1 MKKSNEKLLASAIAG
16 LTAIQGVNTTLL
28 NVSAKDYEIT
38 GTSVSYVT
46 KEKSQKDQLE
56 SNLCESKNKLDE
68 NKVQVEISQNE
79 VGQAKENLDR
89 VQVNYEN
96 QQILTNQMYQNTH
109 DSVMSQLQPLLD
121 EIDGLETQIKE
132 AKTDLDAKI
141 SASQKAASDL
151 EEMKTTLGEKKGTL
165 KELQTKLETLKNAH
179 DEFEKA
185 TNEKMLAEASV
196 GEAQKKV
203 DVASNDL
210 QEVSK
215 YVNEQK
221 ALLDQATKDYN
232 AALADASNK
241 QAILNEKQEL
251 VDSFNNESE
260 KAELEQAKADL
271 DVSNEKLNQATNDYN
286 NALATQ
292 QKLQQEYDAACIELN
307 NANASLSQTQATLD
321 QVQKES
327 TESQSK
333 LDEKNKEIAVLNTEI
348 ENVQADVN
356 KAQSDY
362 DKALNDY
369 NSVITP
375 LEQAKKEL
383 SQFEAEHETQLN
395 QLSLGIQGYYDSMG
409 AFAASDILKDPRGK
423 LAGHTHIGA
432 ENDATSLDN
441 VINSISYLKEFNK
454 IRASE
459 NLPELKVSMVL
470 MAISQANANWQRDEA
485 QIGNVAHA
493 SVYSTGENAAWGYGD
508 AETKTSPFTAW
519 YNLEKAWYSNGIT
532 DWHKI
537 GHYKNIVSQGYDYTG
552 YAHIEEGAYG
562 STDIQEFDHTYGE
575 EGTASE
581 NDRIMSVEEFE
592 KSLNQYV
599 SNLKDVDTKHKTLLD
614 AVKNATGMKDDTLL
628 KQTEALLSSKKGV
641 LSNLQAQW
649 THSNN
654 DRDALMQVA
663 NEKKTA
669 AAQLKDS
676 VKNQSQIVKQKEG
689 VKTDKEVELK
699 ESKVNV
705 ETSERNCSNA
715 QSDRDALQS
724 KIKALIDKLD
734 HWDTRKQEAK
744 DALSLSKT
752 EYQKAQ
758 VLENETKERLN
769 DTRDAY
775 TKAVYKKSL
784 VQQDLD
790 SKTHVLNQAQTT
802 LKDKTAYYNEVKKAS
817 DAYTMAS
824 HDLDVVNQEIKDV
837 STRMDVLRDNKKEL
851 ESKIQLLSK
860 SITALNENLAKNES
874 AALPYQN
881 LLHVLNDVKKNG
893 SRVNLPDI
901 EDVSLKNQIL
911 ELAKNVDAL
920 NVVQN
925 ELGQVKQEYVNKYN
939 AYLDVKTEKLNAQ
952 TKYDNA
958 MEELNTYLSKTPESI
973 QKDTVNTGIET
984 GVVDAMLMSCLAGL
998 GIVGVLQQKRREEK

>member
-56 SNLCESKNKLDE
+56 SNLRESKNKLDE

-79 VGQAKENLDR
+79 VEQAKKNLDR
-89 VQVNYEN
+89 VQVNYAN
-96 QQILTNQMYQNTH
+96 QQMVTNQMYQNTYG
-109 DSVMSQLQPLLD
+109 SVMLQLQPLLD
-121 EIDGLETQIKE
+121 KIDSLETQIKE

-141 SASQKAASDL
+141 SASQKAADL

-179 DEFEKA
+179 DVFEKA

-196 GEAQKKV
+196 DEAQKKV
-203 DVASNDL
+203 DMANNDL

-221 ALLDQATKDYN
+221 VLLDQATKDYN

-241 QAILNEKQEL
+241 QAIVNEKQEL
-251 VDSFNNESE
+251 VDSFNNESA

-271 DVSNEKLNQATNDYN
+271 DVSNEKLNQATSVYN

-307 NANASLSQTQATLD
+307 NANASLSQTQAALD
-321 QVQKES
+321 QIQKES
-327 TESQSK
+327 AESQSK

-348 ENVQADVN
+348 ENAQADVN

-362 DKALNDY
+362 DKTLNDY

-454 IRASE
+454 IRANE

-493 SVYSTGENAAWGYGD
+493 GVYSTGENAAWGYGD
-508 AETKTSPFTAW
+508 AETKASPFTAW
-519 YNLEKAWYSNGIT
+519 HNLEKAWYSNGIT

-537 GHYKNIVSQGYDYTG
+537 GHYKNIVSQAYDYTG

-562 STDIQEFDHTYGE
+562 SFKNSIIH
-575 EGTASE
+575 
-581 NDRIMSVEEFE
+581 ME
-592 KSLNQYV
+592 KRVRLV
-599 SNLKDVDTKHKTLLD
+599 KMIVLCLWKNL
-614 AVKNATGMKDDTLL
+614 
-628 KQTEALLSSKKGV
+628 
-641 LSNLQAQW
+641 
-649 THSNN
+649 
-654 DRDALMQVA
+654 
-663 NEKKTA
+663 
-669 AAQLKDS
+669 
-676 VKNQSQIVKQKEG
+676 
-689 VKTDKEVELK
+689 
-699 ESKVNV
+699 
-705 ETSERNCSNA
+705 RN
-715 QSDRDALQS
+715 
-724 KIKALIDKLD
+724 
-734 HWDTRKQEAK
+734 H
-744 DALSLSKT
+744 
-752 EYQKAQ
+752 
-758 VLENETKERLN
+758 
-769 DTRDAY
+769 
-775 TKAVYKKSL
+775 
-784 VQQDLD
+784 
-790 SKTHVLNQAQTT
+790 
-802 LKDKTAYYNEVKKAS
+802 
-817 DAYTMAS
+817 
-824 HDLDVVNQEIKDV
+824 
-837 STRMDVLRDNKKEL
+837 
-851 ESKIQLLSK
+851 
-860 SITALNENLAKNES
+860 
-874 AALPYQN
+874 
-881 LLHVLNDVKKNG
+881 
-893 SRVNLPDI
+893 
-901 EDVSLKNQIL
+901 
-911 ELAKNVDAL
+911 
-920 NVVQN
+920 
-925 ELGQVKQEYVNKYN
+925 
-939 AYLDVKTEKLNAQ
+939 
-952 TKYDNA
+952 
-958 MEELNTYLSKTPESI
+958 
-973 QKDTVNTGIET
+973 
-984 GVVDAMLMSCLAGL
+984 
-998 GIVGVLQQKRREEK
+998 